1 MPKNCTVSVNHHR
14 FTAKRGDILLDAA
27 LKNGVE
33 IPHDCRS
40 GRCGTCQV
48 RILDGL
54 AISGESAA
62 NGMVRACQAR
72 VLTDLQV
79 LVEAAPDAVT
89 TRGIVTGLA
98 PLAPDVT
105 ELRVHLAKPIN
116 YLPGQYYRIQFRGF
130 PSRCYTPTQ
139 SMSPLNDGPDC
150 IRLHI
155 RRVPDGRVSSA
166 LGVSINRGH
175 HLKLRGPY
183 GAAYLRPRQP
193 KRLILISSGT
203 GFAPIWSIMKAALG
217 ENPNR
222 PIILILGG
230 GRVEALYMRAAVH
243 TLRRFRNVRII
254 PVVAEPS
261 GQAARAVLKG
271 HPTDYVPALG
281 PDDTVYAC
289 GEPRMVEAA
298 RAKASAAGAMFYADP
313 FFPYDDDVNVGLLSR
328 LLDRLSEFFLPA
340 NLLGA
345 PSPMLRLERLK

>member
-1 MPKNCTVSVNHHR
+1 MPKHCSVSINHR
-14 FTAKRGDILLDAA
+14 KFTARRGDLLLDAA
-27 LKNGVE
+27 LDNGIE

-79 LVEAAPDAVT
+79 LVEPVPDAVT

-105 ELRVHLAKPIN
+105 ELRIHLAKPVN

-130 PSRCYTPTQ
+130 PSRCYSPTQ

-193 KRLILISSGT
+193 KRLILISSST

-230 GRVEALYMRAAVH
+230 TKVEALYMRAAVH
-243 TLRRFRNVRII
+243 TLRQFRNVRII

-261 GQAARAVLKG
+261 GQAAKAVLKG
-271 HPTDYVPALG
+271 RPTDYVPALG

-289 GEPRMVEAA
+289 GAPRMVEAA

-328 LLDRLSEFFLPA
+328 LLDRLSEIFMPA
-340 NLLGA
+340 NLLGTA
-345 PSPMLRLERLK
+345 SPMLRLERLR